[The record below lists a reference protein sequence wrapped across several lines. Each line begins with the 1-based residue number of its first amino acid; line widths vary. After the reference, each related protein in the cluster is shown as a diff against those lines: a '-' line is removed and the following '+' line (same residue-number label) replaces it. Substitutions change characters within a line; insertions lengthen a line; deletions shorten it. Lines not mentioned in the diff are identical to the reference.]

1 MSISGVSTT
10 VASSA
15 TSINSLALKASTSL
29 SNASTTAV
37 TLSASQFTSG
47 SQLVTQ
53 LGIANVNVADNAAN
67 VVRVGSKLSTM
78 QQVTVTDTAA
88 HVQSTWQALVTL
100 ANLGKLDRV
109 ELSDSTPQIT
119 LKASQFVTGEN
130 LRALFGQ
137 EVSVSV
143 RDTAANLASMVLP
156 SNTAPSQV
164 VLKDTA
170 SNVMRQWNRLSAM
183 AAAGAL
189 NSVTM
194 TDRQP
199 SFTLSA
205 SQFANS
211 ADLRAQLQN
220 ATFSVK
226 DTAANLAAYAD
237 VLQGVAS
244 IQLADTVQGAND
256 QAAFLS
262 QLAKSGQLK
271 SIKLSGSGTLT
282 LSAEQASAMSSML
295 TVNFQV
301 RDTAAN
307 IQSNFNALAQL
318 KKLTQINLTDTA
330 RPTLTVTEAQYKA
343 NAKLLAKI
351 SGAAVSVKFSGN
363 ADGYN
368 IKSNTDG
375 NFSVGS
381 TKYKSVNFFEF
392 ADYTTFADTGDAN
405 INAMLSGGTNFWWA
419 SGQAV
424 KSSDVQIKPGV
435 FSLDS
440 ASARHALTYS
450 FLQSMPPS
458 SPDGRG
464 FVPMDATQK
473 QAVKDALSYLSSLVN
488 LTFEEATGSQV
499 GNADINFG
507 TNNQTLTNSSGYAN
521 PPNGSGDHAVY
532 LMLDNSGRNPN
543 TNFSKGSYGW
553 QTLIHEIGHTLALKH
568 PGNYNATGG
577 GSLGPYLPKAT
588 DTRRYTVMS
597 YNTPSDALQVVK
609 NTSARGEITFTSK
622 YVYPQTYMSY
632 DIAAL
637 QFVYGVGD
645 GKESSKYQ
653 VNQFS
658 ADWSGMETLWLP
670 SAGSIDASSTTRSN
684 IIDLR
689 AGAFSSINVTSLSDL
704 SAIPPTLRKQVT
716 YMGLN
721 NVSLAYGSEVNSVK
735 GGSANDTFYDATTSG
750 EVTIDAGDG
759 AKDLVYLAGA
769 ASDWMRSSDG
779 ASYTNSKLLRT
790 VNLRGIDSVRYYDAN
805 TYKTTHTS
813 VDVLA

>member
-1 MSISGVSTT
+1 MSVAGVSST
-10 VASSA
+10 ASSSSA
-15 TSINSLALKASTSL
+15 LANGLALQVSAPLSSASVTPVSL
-29 SNASTTAV
+29 SAREFS
-37 TLSASQFTSG
+37 SG
-47 SQLVTQ
+47 SKLVMQ

-67 VVRVGSKLSTM
+67 VVRVGSKLSSA

-88 HVQSTWQALVTL
+88 HLQSSWQSLVTL
-100 ANLGKLDRV
+100 ANLGKLDAV
-109 ELSDSTPQIT
+109 VLSEGAQQLT

-130 LRALFGQ
+130 LRALLGQ
-137 EVSVSV
+137 DVSVSV
-143 RDTAANLASMVLP
+143 SDSAANLASMVLP
-156 SNTAPSQV
+156 SNTAPAQV
-164 VLKDTA
+164 ILKDTA
-170 SNVMRQWNRLSAM
+170 SNVMRQWDRLSTM
-183 AAAGAL
+183 AKVGGL

-194 TDRQP
+194 TDRKP

-205 SQFANS
+205 AQFANS

-220 ATFSVK
+220 ATFIVK
-226 DTAANLAAYAD
+226 DTAANLAAQAD
-237 VLQGVAS
+237 ALQGVS
-244 IQLADTVQGAND
+244 IQLVDAVQGASD
-256 QAAFLS
+256 QAALLS
-262 QLAKSGQLK
+262 GLAQSGQLK

-282 LSAEQASAMSSML
+282 LSAEQASAMGSL
-295 TVNFQV
+295 VAVNFQV

-307 IQSNFNALAQL
+307 IQSNFNTLVGL
-318 KKLTQINLTDTA
+318 KKLTQVNLTDTA
-330 RPTLTVTEAQYKA
+330 RPTLSVTEAQYKA
-343 NAKLLAKI
+343 GTKLLTKI

-363 ADGYN
+363 ADSYN

-375 NFSVGS
+375 SFSVGNA
-381 TKYKSVNFFEF
+381 KYKSVNFFEF
-392 ADYTTFADTGDAN
+392 SDYTTFADTGDAS

-435 FSLDS
+435 FALDS
-440 ASARHALTYS
+440 GSTRHTLTYS
-450 FLQSMPPS
+450 FLQTMPAS

-473 QAVKDALSYLSSLVN
+473 QAVKDALSYLSGLVN

-499 GNADINFG
+499 GHADINFG
-507 TNNQTLTNSSGYAN
+507 TNNQSLINTSGYAN

-543 TNFSKGSYGW
+543 TNFNKGSYGW

-588 DTRRYTVMS
+588 DTRRYSVMS
-597 YNTPSDALQVVK
+597 YNNPTDALQVVK
-609 NTSARGEITFTSK
+609 NTSAQGVTTFTPQ

-645 GKESSKYQ
+645 AQGISNYQ

-658 ADWSGMETLWLP
+658 ADWSGLQTLWLP
-670 SAGSIDASSTTRSN
+670 SDGSIDASSTTHSN

-721 NVSLAYGSEVNSVK
+721 NVSLAYGSDVSSVK
-735 GGSANDTFYDATTSG
+735 GGSANDTFYDAATSG
-750 EVTIDAGDG
+750 EVTIDAGAG
-759 AKDLVYLAGA
+759 ASDLVYLAGT
-769 ASDWMRSSDG
+769 ASDWIRGNDG

-805 TYKTTHTS
+805 TYKTTHAS